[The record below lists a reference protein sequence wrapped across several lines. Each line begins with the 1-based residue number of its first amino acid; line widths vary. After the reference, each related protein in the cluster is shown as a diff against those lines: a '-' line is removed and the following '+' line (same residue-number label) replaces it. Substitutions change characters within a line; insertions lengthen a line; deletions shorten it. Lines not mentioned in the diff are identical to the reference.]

1 MRRSIIVTALVASL
15 VALSA
20 VSAHAQAT
28 PNRPAPPKGAPSDFV
43 GMVSEDTFADAGAYR
58 QAQFATQASF
68 GVRVLRQTFDWS
80 QIEVAPGSYNFSV
93 YDAFVGDAARAGM
106 TVLPILFHA
115 PAFRARQSP
124 TLTYPPTKYSD
135 LGDFGAV
142 VVKRYGPNGTFW
154 TDNPSVPK
162 LPIKAVQL
170 WNEPNL
176 KAYWGGKPDPKQY
189 TALLKA
195 AYKPIKAAARSIEI
209 VTAGMPQSRIGV
221 KLQKFIPAMYKA
233 GAKKWFDTL
242 AINPYGRTA
251 NAVIKNITRV
261 RDIMKQFH
269 DGAQIW
275 ASELGWSDVGPT
287 SPQRVGARGQAAQI
301 TKFVKL
307 AARKR
312 RSLKLRGFVYFGW
325 RDAPPYAGGKDFWG
339 LHTGLLTL
347 GGQPKPA
354 YVAFQKA
361 VASVAG

>member
-1 MRRSIIVTALVASL
+1 MLRTLLITALTASL
-15 VALSA
+15 VTLSA
-20 VSAHAQAT
+20 ASANAQA
-28 PNRPAPPKGAPSDFV
+28 PKPPKGAPSDFV
-43 GMVSEDTFADAGAYR
+43 GMVSEDAFADAGAYR
-58 QAQFATQASF
+58 QAQLATQASL
-68 GVRVLRQTFDWS
+68 GVRLQRQTFDWS
-80 QIEVAPGSYNFSV
+80 QIEVAPGSYDFSV
-93 YDAFVGDAARAGM
+93 YDSFVGDAAKAGIR
-106 TVLPILFHA
+106 VLPILFHA

-124 TLTYPPTKYSD
+124 TLAYPPTKYAD

-154 TDNPSVPK
+154 SENPSVPK

-176 KAYWGGKPDPKQY
+176 KAYWGGKPNAKEY

-195 AYKPIKAAARSIEI
+195 SYKPIKAAARSTEI

-242 AINPYGRTA
+242 AVNPYGRTA
-251 NAVIKNITRV
+251 NAVINNIARV
-261 RDIMKQFH
+261 RGIMKKFR
-269 DGAQIW
+269 DGAKLW
-275 ASELGWSDVGPT
+275 ATELGWSDTGPR

-307 AARKR
+307 SVKKR
-312 RSLKLRGFVYFGW
+312 RSLGLRGFVYFGW
-325 RDAPPYAGGKDFWG
+325 RDAQPYAGGLDFWG

-347 GGQPKPA
+347 DGTPKPA

>member
-1 MRRSIIVTALVASL
+1 MLRTLLITALVASL
-15 VALSA
+15 VTLSA
-20 VSAHAQAT
+20 TSAHAQA

-43 GMVSEDTFADAGAYR
+43 GMVSEDSFADPGAYR
-58 QAQFATQASF
+58 EAQFATQASF
-68 GVRVLRQTFDWS
+68 GVRLLRQTLDWS
-80 QIEVAPGSYNFSV
+80 QTEVAPGSYDFGV
-93 YDAFVGDAARAGM
+93 YDSFVADAARAGI
-106 TVLPILFHA
+106 TVLPILFRA
-115 PAFRARQSP
+115 PAFRGGGSSIVASP
-124 TLTYPPTKYSD
+124 PKKYAD

-154 TDNPSVPK
+154 DDHPDIPK
-162 LPIKAVQL
+162 QPIRAVQL

-176 KAYWGGKPDPKQY
+176 KAYWGGKPNAKQY

-195 AYKPIKAAARSIEI
+195 SYKPIKAADRKIEI

-251 NAVIKNITRV
+251 NAVIKNIQSV
-261 RDIMKQFH
+261 RGIMRQHH
-269 DGAQIW
+269 DGAKIW
-275 ASELGWSDVGPT
+275 ATELGWSDKGPS
-287 SPQRVGARGQAAQI
+287 SPQRVGARSQATQVA
-301 TKFVKL
+301 KFVKL
-307 AARKR
+307 SVKKR
-312 RSLKLRGFVYFGW
+312 RSLGLRGFVYYGW
-325 RDAPPYAGGKDFWG
+325 RDGQPYAGGKDFWG
-339 LHTGLLTL
+339 LHTGLLTV

>member
-1 MRRSIIVTALVASL
+1 VLRTLTLLA
-15 VALSA
+15 A
-20 VSAHAQAT
+20 VSALLAVGAAAAYAA
-28 PNRPAPPKGAPSDFV
+28 PAPPRGAPTDFV
-43 GMVSEDTFADAGAYR
+43 GMVSEDSFADPGAYR

-93 YDAFVGDAARAGM
+93 YDSFVGDAARAGM

-124 TLTYPPTKYSD
+124 TLTYPPTKYAD

-251 NAVIKNITRV
+251 NAVIKNITRA

-269 DGAQIW
+269 DGAQVW